1 MMLLG
6 KKGMNAQSPIFVRIF
21 KEESELEVWKLRD
34 DGRYYHFKTYPI
46 CTLVG
51 RARAQAASQ
60 GDRQAPEGFYTVTRE
75 QMNPDSRYHLA
86 FNLGYPNAYDKSHRR
101 TGDALMVHGKCT
113 SAGCYAMTDALME
126 EIYALAREAFIG
138 GQDSYPRPRL
148 PVPHDGSQP
157 GAARQEPVACRFWQT
172 LKEGYDYFEL
182 TRQVPTVA
190 VCNRRYVVNV
200 SHAGDDAV
208 RLDPEGACPVFQRP
222 TPSPFTPRPGEQM
235 AEPQVVVP
243 GPKMRTVE
251 TFAPDTPRSG
261 LTKAPEAG
269 NSWWRRYMPRF
280 LTTPGQ

>member
-1 MMLLG
+1 
-6 KKGMNAQSPIFVRIF
+6 
-21 KEESELEVWKLRD
+21 
-34 DGRYYHFKTYPI
+34 
-46 CTLVG
+46 
-51 RARAQAASQ
+51 
-60 GDRQAPEGFYTVTRE
+60 
-75 QMNPDSRYHLA
+75 
-86 FNLGYPNAYDKSHRR
+86 
-101 TGDALMVHGKCT
+101 
-113 SAGCYAMTDALME
+113 MTDALME

-138 GQDSYPRPRL
+138 GQDAI
-148 PVPHDGSQP
+148 PVHAFPFRMTE
-157 GAARQEPVACRFWQT
+157 ANLARHAKSPWQRFWRN
-172 LKEGYDYFEL
+172 LKEGYDHFEL
-182 TRQVPTVA
+182 TRQVPAVA

-200 SHAGDDAV
+200 TMPTITPA
-208 RLDPEGACPVFQRP
+208 RLDPEGACPAFQHP